1 MKIALINENSQ
12 AAKNALIEAT
22 LRKVVEPM
30 GHEVV
35 NYGMYAADDAAQLTY
50 VQNGILAAVLLNS
63 GAADYVITGCGTGEG
78 AMLALNS
85 FPGVI
90 CGHVE
95 DPVDAYTFAH
105 VNDGNAVD
113 EYQTQYLTLEK
124 VVKILREKAATVS
137 VQPVG
142 VRLIVGGR
150 NRKGVFTMTMM
161 GSVDGYE
168 PQTQAAR
175 KGAYL
180 IEGACSHTDVAP
192 WLEEEVKPQAAN
204 WHSLDDVART
214 LDGCIAKMAKLD
226 KSINTT
232 YFRQLV
238 M

>member
-1 MKIALINENSQ
+1 MSAILAVCGDTFCAMVSDGRYVEEPITGEKPHILKNDLPKVRKINRN
-12 AAKNALIEAT
+12 
-22 LRKVVEPM
+22 VVV
-30 GHEVV
+30 GFA
-35 NYGMYAADDAAQLTY
+35 GDT
-50 VQNGILAAVLLNS
+50 LAAVQ
-63 GAADYVITGCGTGEG
+63 I
-78 AMLALNS
+78 
-85 FPGVI
+85 I
-90 CGHVE
+90 
-95 DPVDAYTFAH
+95 
-105 VNDGNAVD
+105 NAVD

-168 PQTQAAR
+168 PQTQAACKSR
-175 KGAYL
+175 YLLGATRSPNEAL
-180 IEGACSHTDVAP
+180 LRSDD
-192 WLEEEVKPQAAN
+192 EVNTLAAN
-204 WHSLDDVART
+204 WHSLDDVAHT

>member
-1 MKIALINENSQ
+1 MSAILAVCGDTFCAMVSDGRYVEEPITGEKPHILKNDLPKVRKINRN
-12 AAKNALIEAT
+12 
-22 LRKVVEPM
+22 VVV
-30 GHEVV
+30 GFA
-35 NYGMYAADDAAQLTY
+35 GDT
-50 VQNGILAAVLLNS
+50 LAAVQ
-63 GAADYVITGCGTGEG
+63 I
-78 AMLALNS
+78 
-85 FPGVI
+85 I
-90 CGHVE
+90 
-95 DPVDAYTFAH
+95 
-105 VNDGNAVD
+105 NAVD

-150 NRKGVFTMTMM
+150 NRKGA
-161 GSVDGYE
+161 S
-168 PQTQAAR
+168 
-175 KGAYL
+175 L

-204 WHSLDDVART
+204 WHSLDDVAHT